1 VADVRGKSHVVATS
15 TGARARGV
23 SGGMALTEARALAAD
38 LVALAWDDERI
49 ARTALEVT
57 TALLAASPRVAWA
70 GMGLGTPASAR
81 LDTVRAAS
89 ARTGH
94 RASARLHT
102 VGVWWIDAAGLG
114 SEAKLAR
121 KIVTIAGGL
130 GYGPA
135 RAGIAESAIAAY
147 AATYSSRR
155 NRRQAPAPA
164 VIPPGTDAAY
174 LAPFPVTLLDLDD
187 DFAATLRGLGL
198 TTLGQLAALDA
209 DEVEARFGPEGLAAH
224 LLARGLDSRGPTT
237 PRDDALPA
245 VEVEFGGPVATAEP
259 LLFVLKGALASL
271 GETLHTRGLAAREIT
286 LTLQLDDGSTAA
298 RAVRPARPTSHPD
311 ALFDH
316 CRLALETWQLPEP
329 ATGLALSAAVTVP
342 ASGEQGDLLAPRW
355 ADPAS
360 LLAAF
365 ERIRGSEGT
374 DAVAVPEARDG
385 HLPADR
391 GAWAPERADSQ
402 AHGPRMPA
410 APPRDGKTVVA
421 ALRLRSAPAAVHVR
435 LGRSG
440 LAAFKHEDHWHDVI
454 EWCGPERL
462 APSWWRHDATAPAGH
477 AAGSRDYYTAR
488 TADGSL
494 WLLYRGATA
503 EQWFLEGWLD

>member
-1 VADVRGKSHVVATS
+1 VRGKSRVVATNA
-15 TGARARGV
+15 TARRRGV
-23 SGGMALTEARALAAD
+23 GNGMALTEARALAAD
-38 LVALAWDDERI
+38 LVALPWDDERI
-49 ARTALEVT
+49 ARTALETT
-57 TALLAASPRVAWA
+57 TALLAASPRVSWA
-70 GMGLGTPASAR
+70 GVGQPLPFP
-81 LDTVRAAS
+81 
-89 ARTGH
+89 
-94 RASARLHT
+94 RLHT
-102 VGVWWIDAAGLG
+102 GWGGVGRWWADAAGLG

-121 KIVTIAGGL
+121 KLVAIAGGL

-135 RAGIAESAIAAY
+135 RAGIADSAIAAY

-155 NRRQAPAPA
+155 RRGQAPVPA
-164 VIPPGTDAAY
+164 VVPPGTDAAY
-174 LAPFPVTLLDLDD
+174 LAPFPITLLDVDD
-187 DFAATLRGLGL
+187 DLATTLWSLGL

-224 LLARGLDSRGPTT
+224 RLARGLDSRGPTT
-237 PRDDALPA
+237 PRDDALPT

-271 GETLHTRGLAAREIT
+271 SEALHTRGLAAREIT
-286 LTLQLDDGSTAA
+286 LALQLDDGTTAV

-355 ADPAS
+355 ADPSA
-360 LLAAF
+360 LVAAF

-374 DAVAVPEARDG
+374 DAVAVPETRDG
-385 HLPADR
+385 HLPADQ
-391 GAWAPERADSQ
+391 GAWTPERADPQ
-402 AHGPRMPA
+402 THGQRTPAPRAHAHA
-410 APPRDGKTVVA
+410 AAVA
-421 ALRLRSAPAAVHVR
+421 ALRLLSTPAAVHVR

-440 LAAFKHEDHWHDVI
+440 LAAFKHGDCWHDVA

-462 APSWWRHDATAPAGH
+462 APRWWRHDAAGPVGET
-477 AAGSRDYYTAR
+477 AGSRDYYTAR
-488 TADGSL
+488 TADGTL
-494 WLLYRGATA
+494 WLLYRDDTA
-503 EQWFLEGWLD
+503 GQWFLEGWLD